1 MIIPS
6 YPSCCHTTT
15 LPPHHKNVIVSL
27 SLLPPVNPSLPSVPD
42 LSKKM
47 SFLKRAFK
55 YYYVPQELIDL
66 SSVLYFLFPITE
78 EIRRKKLFL
87 FLSRYRSFQRYTDTY
102 RRWPRRCVDQQL
114 YSHIRFSCSQNLI

>member
-42 LSKKM
+42 LSKK
-47 SFLKRAFK
+47 SVILKRAFK
-55 YYYVPQELIDL
+55 YYYVPQVLIDFKIL
-66 SSVLYFLFPITE
+66 
-78 EIRRKKLFL
+78 
-87 FLSRYRSFQRYTDTY
+87 
-102 RRWPRRCVDQQL
+102 
-114 YSHIRFSCSQNLI
+114 